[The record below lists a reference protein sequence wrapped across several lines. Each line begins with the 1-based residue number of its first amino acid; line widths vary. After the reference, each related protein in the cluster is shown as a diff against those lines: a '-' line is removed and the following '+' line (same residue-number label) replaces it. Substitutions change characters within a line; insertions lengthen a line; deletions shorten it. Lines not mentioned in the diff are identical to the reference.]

1 MARPASATE
10 RNSAPILS
18 VLRTEFR
25 DCRDI
30 LEIGSGGGHHA
41 VRFAM
46 ALPHVRWQT
55 SELDDNHPAIRAQIE
70 TSGLRNVLPP
80 LSLDVRIA
88 SAPGQQYDAV
98 YSCNTAHI
106 MSSSAVDRMLPL
118 VAAALVDD
126 GVFCLYGPFK
136 REGQFNAQSN
146 EAFDA
151 SLRSRDSEMG
161 IRDLRDIDTILS
173 KQDMTRQR
181 VYAMPSNNLLV
192 VWHKGAR

>member
-1 MARPASATE
+1 MSA
-10 RNSAPILS
+10 
-18 VLRTEFR
+18 
-25 DCRDI
+25 
-30 LEIGSGGGHHA
+30 
-41 VRFAM
+41 
-46 ALPHVRWQT
+46 
-55 SELDDNHPAIRAQIE
+55 
-70 TSGLRNVLPP
+70 
-80 LSLDVRIA
+80 
-88 SAPGQQYDAV
+88 
-98 YSCNTAHI
+98 
-106 MSSSAVDRMLPL
+106 SAVDRMLPL

-136 REGQFNAQSN
+136 REGQFNAPSN

-161 IRDLRDIDTILS
+161 IRDLRDIDAILS